1 MKKKVRLFCVCVC
14 ISGGMMMPQTQ
25 RPATANEPFRVGHVV
40 TLQGEVTA
48 AQAMGDHHQ
57 VGCTVR
63 GTNQL
68 GSLVCLAEAT
78 LNLPS

>member
-1 MKKKVRLFCVCVC
+1 MRA
-14 ISGGMMMPQTQ
+14 I
-25 RPATANEPFRVGHVV
+25 EPFRAGHVV

-48 AQAMGDHHQ
+48 AQARGDHHQ
-57 VGCTVR
+57 VCCIVR

-78 LNLPS
+78 FNLSLTGPG